1 MTTGNDSID
10 ALVAVLRSLVGR
22 VETRFLCGATG
33 LTLDGAVFGILSEEG
48 RLYYRTDHLNR
59 RDFEE
64 YEALSRMEET
74 GDFCPRG
81 DLPGG
86 LSYRAVP
93 TPVLDDPETLGEW
106 TRKAWEAAKR
116 ARKAG
121 K

>member
-1 MTTGNDSID
+1 MTTTNASID
-10 ALVAVLRSLVGR
+10 ALVALLRSLVGR
-22 VETRFLCGATG
+22 VEAKSLYGATG
-33 LTLDGAVFGILSEEG
+33 LSLDGAVFGIISDG

-59 RDFEE
+59 GD
-64 YEALSRMEET
+64 YEAFEALARDETDEE
-74 GDFCPRG
+74 FCPRA

-93 TPVLDDPETLGEW
+93 MPVLDDPETLGEW

-121 K
+121 R